1 MAERA
6 EGALQLPDKV
16 SLDCVDVNVLCDH
29 EMDPGD
35 FLKENI
41 RKPKI

>member
-1 MAERA
+1 MAEWA

-16 SLDCVDVNVLCDH
+16 SLDGVDVNVLCDH
-29 EMDPGD
+29 EMDAGD

-41 RKPKI
+41 QKPKI